1 MGAWRLKKGTK
12 RQVCS
17 TRKKQEMYTDTHMQS
32 QIVWGFQH
40 VGLHKPYDEEN
51 LEVLNGK

>member
-1 MGAWRLKKGTK
+1 MEVWRLKKGTK
-12 RQVCS
+12 HQVCS

-32 QIVWGFQH
+32 QIVWGLQH
-40 VGLHKPYDEEN
+40 VGLHKLYDEEN